1 MGLKEAV
8 AYALSEEAATTQTSA
23 DRPSSSQSS
32 SPLTQREEEV
42 AALVAQGLT
51 NRQLSTELSIS
62 ERTASNHV
70 ARILRKL
77 GLRSRA
83 QIVSWVTE
91 HKLSDPDRD

>member
-42 AALVAQGLT
+42 AALVARGMT
-51 NRQLSTELSIS
+51 NRRIASELSIS
-62 ERTASNHV
+62 EHTAATHV
-70 ARILRKL
+70 RRILKKL

-83 QIVSWVTE
+83 QMGSWLTE
-91 HKLSDPDRD
+91 RRPLLNHD